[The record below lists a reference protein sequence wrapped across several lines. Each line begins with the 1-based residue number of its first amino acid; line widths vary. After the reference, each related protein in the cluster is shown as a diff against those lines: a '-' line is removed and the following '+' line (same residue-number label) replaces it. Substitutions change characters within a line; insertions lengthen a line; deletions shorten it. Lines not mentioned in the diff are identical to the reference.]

1 MNLTDRFTLM
11 VPTYNR
17 PGDLARL
24 LRYLAHHSVAFPI
37 LVLDSGDDA
46 SKTANAALVSEVD
59 LNIRLIAYESS
70 MAPWEKFWRG
80 SDEVKTEFCSLCAD
94 DDILMTDSLPP
105 LVEFLHHHPD
115 FSAAHG
121 WYFTFYNSVHLGI
134 TSVVY
139 AGPSLDQDDPLRR
152 LRDMFSRYEAVTY
165 AVYRA
170 GIMQKALRAVQPVG
184 SLMLRELLAGAV
196 TVVSGKAA
204 RLPLLYYGRALGGSQ
219 LYDHWH
225 PIDFMISS
233 PEQMFAQY
241 AKYRQI
247 LFECF
252 QDSGY
257 NAYSPADLRKL
268 IDLIHM
274 RYLSEYVSPGMMN
287 YLIDEVMGGTDRKEI
302 MQGVW
307 PRLTPSAAPRLNV
320 LRRSRLLRKIRDRFV
335 PGFRLYHLYQFL
347 GAVEDQTVTTTTV
360 GGHPREYRLYR
371 GFLASVAQAGRSGR
385 DNLVDG
391 VIRALNAYE

>member
-17 PGDLARL
+17 HLDLARL

-46 SKTANAALVSEVD
+46 SKMANAALVSEVD
-59 LNIRLIAYESS
+59 LNIRLIAYDSA
-70 MAPWEKFWRG
+70 MAPWGKFWRG
-80 SDEVKTEFCSLCAD
+80 SEEVKTEFCSLCAD
-94 DDILMTDSLPP
+94 DDVLMIDAVPP
-105 LVEFLHHHPD
+105 LVEFLQHHPD

-121 WYFTFYNSVHLGI
+121 WYFTFYQSVHFGV

-139 AGPSLDQDDPLRR
+139 AGPSLDQDDPLVR

-170 GIMQKALRAVQPVG
+170 GVMQNALRAVQPVG

-196 TVVSGKAA
+196 TVVSGKVE

-219 LYDHWH
+219 LYDQWH

-233 PEQMFAQY
+233 PERMFGQY
-241 AKYRQI
+241 AQYRQI
-247 LFECF
+247 LVECL
-252 QDSGY
+252 QQSGY
-257 NAYSPADLRKL
+257 TAYSAAELLKL

-274 RYLSEYVSPGMMN
+274 RYLSEYVSPGMMT
-287 YLIDEVMGGTDRKEI
+287 YLVDEVMAGTDRQEI
-302 MQGVW
+302 MRGVW
-307 PRLTPSAAPRLNV
+307 PRLAPSAAPALNL
-320 LRRSRLLRKIRDRFV
+320 LRRSRLLRKLRDRFA
-335 PGFRLYHLYQFL
+335 PRFRLYHLYQFL
-347 GAVEDQTVTTTTV
+347 WTAEDQTVTTTTV
-360 GGHPREYRLYR
+360 GGHPREYRLYKS
-371 GFLASVAQAGRSGR
+371 FLASLAQVDRSR
-385 DNLVDG
+385 PDVVDG
-391 VIRALNAYE
+391 VIRTLNAYE